1 MSTLKNILLVF
12 ILLTVF
18 SSARGQE
25 EKKDFNQQVWIDFN
39 PRWVLGSGK
48 TMLRG
53 SLEYRTI
60 FPEDWDRYIISLGA
74 SYSPFIHQP
83 ERNVAVQYM
92 RFHAGVRDFYTY
104 SIESYNLNEVRF
116 YQGVQLRWP
125 SFPRVFLTHY
135 IRIEERIEHI
145 QYSDAYDFTMRFRYR
160 LGARFRFL
168 KPFLSDLY
176 LPVSAEVF
184 MSTGQG
190 FYFNDVVRVTPGIGY
205 DFTDQFSS
213 EFQLSYHFSRN
224 SSTESFENNDLVYRL
239 RVFFTF

>member
-1 MSTLKNILLVF
+1 MTTVKNILLAL
-12 ILLTVF
+12 ILLTAL
-18 SSARGQE
+18 SPARGQD
-25 EKKDFNQQVWIDFN
+25 EKDYNQQAWIDLN
-39 PRWVLGSGK
+39 PRWVMKSGK
-48 TMLRG
+48 TIIRG
-53 SLEYRTI
+53 SLGYRTI
-60 FPEDWDRYIISLGA
+60 FPQEWDRYVINLGV
-74 SYSPFIHQP
+74 SHSPFIHQT
-83 ERNVAVQYM
+83 ERNVAIQYM
-92 RFHAGVRDFYTY
+92 RFHAGVGNYYTY
-104 SIESYNLNEVRF
+104 SIEDLNLNEVRF
-116 YQGVQLRWP
+116 YQGVHLRWP

-145 QYSDAYDFTMRFRYR
+145 QHSDDYDFTMRFRYR

-190 FYFNDVVRVTPGIGY
+190 FYFNDVIRVTPGIGY
-205 DFTDQFSS
+205 DFTDQFST

-239 RVFFTF
+239 RVYFTF

>member
-1 MSTLKNILLVF
+1 MANLKNILLVF

-25 EKKDFNQQVWIDFN
+25 EEKDYNQQAWIDLN
-39 PRWVLGSGK
+39 PRWVMKSGK

-53 SLEYRTI
+53 SLGYRTI
-60 FPEDWDRYIISLGA
+60 FPQEWDRYVINLGL
-74 SYSPFIHQP
+74 SHSPFIHQA
-83 ERNVAVQYM
+83 ERNVAIQYM
-92 RFHAGVRDFYTY
+92 RFHAGIGDYFTQ
-104 SIESYNLNEVRF
+104 SLDGLNLNEIRLS
-116 YQGVQLRWP
+116 QGVHLRWP

-135 IRIEERIEHI
+135 FRIEERFEHI
-145 QYSDAYDFTMRFRYR
+145 QHSDDYDFTMRFRYR

-190 FYFNDVVRVTPGIGY
+190 FYFNDVIRVTPGIGY
-205 DFTDQFSS
+205 DFTDQFST

-239 RVFFTF
+239 RVYFTF

>member
-1 MSTLKNILLVF
+1 MTSLRNILFAL
-12 ILLTVF
+12 ILLTALSPV
-18 SSARGQE
+18 RGQE
-25 EKKDFNQQVWIDFN
+25 EKDYNQQVWIDFN

-48 TMLRG
+48 TILRG

-60 FPEDWDRYIISLGA
+60 FPNEWNRYIISLGA

-83 ERNVAVQYM
+83 ERNVAIQYM

-104 SIESYNLNEVRF
+104 SIENLNLNEVRF

-145 QYSDAYDFTMRFRYR
+145 QHSDAYDFTMRFRYR

-168 KPFLSDLY
+168 KPALSDLY

-184 MSTGQG
+184 MSAGQG
-190 FYFNDVVRVTPGIGY
+190 FYFNDVIRVTPGIGY
-205 DFTDQFSS
+205 DFTDQFST
-213 EFQLSYHFSRN
+213 EFHISYHYSRN
-224 SSTESFENNDLVYRL
+224 SKTDDFENNDLVYRL
-239 RVFFTF
+239 RVYFTF